1 MVTAIKQMATVGK
14 DGKIELYTPE
24 LIEGTKVEVILLV
37 DHQDETEYLL
47 SNAANAKRLLEA
59 IANIEKGEGL
69 VTFSIEEWDQKYR
82 SISSSTNAW
91 NASMSEINSNNPEK
105 QNLRRQ
111 RINELFTTWD
121 ISDSEEEQTEALK
134 IIESVEGVSI

>member
-1 MVTAIKQMATVGK
+1 MVTAIKRMGTVGK

-24 LIEGTKVEVILLV
+24 LMEGTKVEVILLV
-37 DHQDETEYLL
+37 EPQDETEYLL
-47 SNAANAKRLLEA
+47 SNAANAKRLLDT

-69 VTFSIEEWDQKYR
+69 VTFSAEEWHEKYL
-82 SISSSTNAW
+82 SMSSPTGAW
-91 NASMSEINSNNPEK
+91 NVAMGEINSDNPEK

-111 RINELFTTWD
+111 RINQLFTTWTVL
-121 ISDSEEEQTEALK
+121 DSEDEQKEALK